1 MASNKQVDVKKYSFL
16 NMGTLNLVRGLAI
29 TPVEVTESGELGVDN
44 CFYVVNDSALIP
56 QLPDASSNAGVVII
70 IGNAS
75 GNPVGVAGISNQ
87 IVAAEQAKAFVSTGS
102 NWLVIG

>member
-29 TPVEVTESGELGVDN
+29 APIEVTESGELGIDN
-44 CFYVVNDSALIP
+44 SLYVLNNASIVP
-56 QLPDASSNAGVVII
+56 QLPDANSNAGVTII

-75 GNPVGVAGISNQ
+75 NDPVTVAGISNQ
-87 IVAAEQAKAFVSTGS
+87 IVAAGQAKIFVSTGS
-102 NWLVIG
+102 SWLTIG

>member
-29 TPVEVTESGELGVDN
+29 TPKEVTESGELGVDN
-44 CFYVVNDSALIP
+44 CFYVINDSALIP

-70 IGNAS
+70 LGNAS
-75 GNPVGVAGISNQ
+75 SSPVGVVGISNQ
-87 IVAAEQAKAFVSTGS
+87 IVAAGQAKIFVSTGS
-102 NWLVIG
+102 SWLTIG